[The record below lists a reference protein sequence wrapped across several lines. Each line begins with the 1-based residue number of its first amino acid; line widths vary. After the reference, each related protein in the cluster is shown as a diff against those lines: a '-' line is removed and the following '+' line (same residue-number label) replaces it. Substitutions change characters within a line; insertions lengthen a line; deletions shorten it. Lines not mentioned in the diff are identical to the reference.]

1 MTIKRTNADDPD
13 FLVLAAALEV
23 ELKIRDGDDHA
34 QYAALNKIDFLP
46 HTVVAYIHN
55 EPVGCGA
62 LRHYTDTAIEMKRVF
77 VASAHRSKGIAT
89 AIISLLEEW
98 AAELGYAECVLE
110 TGKNQPEAI
119 QLYTKNGYQVIA
131 NFGIYISSENS
142 ICFQK
147 HLLNI
152 P

>member
-13 FLVLAAALEV
+13 FQVLAAALEA
-23 ELKIRDGDDHA
+23 ELKIRDGDDHI
-34 QYAALNKIDFLP
+34 QYAVLNKIDFLP

-77 VASAHRSKGIAT
+77 VTSTHRGKGIAT

-98 AAELGYAECVLE
+98 AAELDMLNVYWKPAKINRKPFSCIPK
-110 TGKNQPEAI
+110 TAI
-119 QLYTKNGYQVIA
+119 WSLPILA
-131 NFGIYISSENS
+131 YILTAITVSVFKST
-142 ICFQK
+142 C
-147 HLLNI
+147 
-152 P
+152 

>member
-13 FLVLAAALEV
+13 FKVLAAALEA
-23 ELKIRDGDDHA
+23 ELKIRDGDDHI

-55 EPVGCGA
+55 EAVGCGA
-62 LRHYTDTAIEMKRVF
+62 LRHYTDTAVEMKRVF
-77 VASAHRSKGIAT
+77 VKSAHRSKGIAT

-98 AAELGYAECVLE
+98 AAELRYTECVLE

-131 NFGIYISSENS
+131 NFGIYINSENS